1 MDIQSPV
8 AYGNGAYVVH
18 KALENKIKGYNVKPY
33 NPYLTL
39 FPPLIKLF
47 DTSSADII
55 HAPVDY
61 SFFSYDKNRP
71 LISTFHSYV
80 LDQYLR
86 SHSSFMQNI
95 HYRTDLKYFIKK
107 SLEVSTMITAVSEYL
122 ARKVREDLGYEREI
136 RIIYNGVD
144 TDKLVPQKKIKSNK
158 NPVKL
163 LFCGNP
169 TPKKGAQ
176 YIPQILDNTEK
187 NIELIYTSGPGGKN
201 HIIKHPKARC
211 VGKID
216 HSNINRLYAEAD
228 ILLFPSMREGFG
240 LVIAEAMA
248 CGLPVIATNCSAI
261 PELIVD
267 SKGGYLC
274 EPGDVSDFADRINA
288 LANSHIM
295 RKEMG
300 EFNRTTAVEKFH
312 IDLMTNRYKLLFEEI
327 LSY

>member
-1 MDIQSPV
+1 MNIISPI
-8 AYGNGAYVVH
+8 AYGNGAYIIH
-18 KALENKIKGYNVKPY
+18 KALSSRIEGYNVNAY
-33 NPYLTL
+33 NPYLSL
-39 FPPLIKLF
+39 FPPLIKLLNS
-47 DTSSADII
+47 DSADII

-61 SFFSYDKNRP
+61 SYFLYDKNRP

-80 LDQYLR
+80 LDQHLR
-86 SHSSFMQNI
+86 RYSSLMQNI
-95 HYRTDLKYFIKK
+95 HYATDLKYFIKK
-107 SLEVSTMITAVSEYL
+107 SLEVSTVITSVSQYL
-122 ARKVREDLGYEREI
+122 ARKVRDDLGYKGEI
-136 RIIYNGVD
+136 RVIHNGVD

-169 TPKKGAQ
+169 TRKKGAQ
-176 YIPQILDNTEK
+176 YIPQILDKTEK
-187 NIELIYTSGPGGKN
+187 NIELIYTSGIGGKN